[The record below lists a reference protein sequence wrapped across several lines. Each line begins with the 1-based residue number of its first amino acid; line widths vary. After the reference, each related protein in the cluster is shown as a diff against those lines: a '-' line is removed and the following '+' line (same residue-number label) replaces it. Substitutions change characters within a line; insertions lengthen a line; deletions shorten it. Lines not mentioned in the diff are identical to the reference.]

1 MTVER
6 EDTYAAEIARN
17 LRWNFFANAADLTS
31 VNLAKAFVFHAT
43 VLTLYTSHLTDSSVL
58 IGLVPAVLQV
68 GFLLPQIFMARQA
81 EAMERKKPF
90 VVKISIFERVPYF
103 VIAISIFLA
112 PQLPNWVAY
121 GILLLNIAVASGA
134 GGLATPAWKAM
145 LGKVIHPDRRGSLF
159 AVGMSLGGFLGIGG
173 SLLTRHILATYSFP
187 LSYGLCFLFAF
198 AGQALSWAFLTLNR
212 EPPRA
217 QDVRSATPQ
226 EYLGELPTILRGN
239 RDFLMYLISQT
250 LIVLGTMGVTFYIL
264 YGKETLGIGGAFAG
278 QLTMVALVSQSAG
291 TPILGWVS
299 DRLGHK
305 RSAVLAA
312 LLGAA
317 ALVIMLFL
325 RSTAWLYPVFICMNL
340 CIAGLAISR
349 HGITMEFC
357 GADRLPTYTA
367 ISGTLIGIPTLLAPI
382 VGGWFIELIGYRG
395 MFIVALVL
403 TITGVMLTV
412 FGYADPRVRSLR
424 TRGRQAG
431 AAADVSNQAG

>member
-1 MTVER
+1 MTSEAR
-6 EDTYAAEIARN
+6 DDAYEAEIAAN
-17 LRWNFFANAADLTS
+17 LRWNFFANAADLTA

-43 VLTLYTSHLTDSSVL
+43 ILTLYTSYLTDSPVL

-90 VVKISIFERVPYF
+90 VVRISIFERVPYL
-103 VIAISIFLA
+103 VIAVSIFLA
-112 PQLPNWVAY
+112 PQLPTWVAY
-121 GILLLNIAVASGA
+121 GILLLNIAVASGS

-159 AVGMSLGGFLGIGG
+159 AVGMSLGGLLGIGG
-173 SLLTRHILATYSFP
+173 SLLTRHILATYAFP
-187 LSYGLCFLFAF
+187 VSYGLCFLFAF
-198 AGQALSWAFLTLNR
+198 VGQALSWGFLTLNR

-217 QDVRSATPQ
+217 QDVRSATPR
-226 EYLGELPTILRGN
+226 EYLRELPQILRGN
-239 RDFLMYLISQT
+239 RDFLFYLISQT
-250 LIVLGTMGVTFYIL
+250 LIVFGTMGVSFYIL
-264 YGKETLGIGGAFAG
+264 YGKEILGVGGAFAG

-317 ALVIMLFL
+317 ALVIMLVL
-325 RSTAWLYPVFICMNL
+325 ASPGWLYPVFICMNL

-349 HGITMEFC
+349 NGITMEFC

-382 VGGWFIELIGYRG
+382 AGGWFIALFGYRG
-395 MFIVALVL
+395 MFVTALLLTAAGIV
-403 TITGVMLTV
+403 LTV
-412 FGYADPRVRSLR
+412 FGYADPRIRSLR
-424 TRGRQAG
+424 TRRRLAPEGDAVG
-431 AAADVSNQAG
+431 